1 MTAAEYRSLYPPP
14 ADPRER
20 TLYEAGL
27 RAMEAGEVPWGP
39 PPQARPPRRK
49 ARHYRVD
56 GHAGRDAVRLALEWA
71 GEPGIASRNIEEEE
85 DDGD

>member
-1 MTAAEYRSLYPPP
+1 MTADEYRLCYSPP

-20 TLYEAGL
+20 ALYEAGL
-27 RAMEAGEVPWGP
+27 RAMIEGAAPWGP

-49 ARHYRVD
+49 ARHYRIA

-71 GEPGIASRNIEEEE
+71 GEPGIARRDIEEE